1 MSLIEV
7 SGFEVLFSEREDT
20 VWKLLTFAVSLMSIG
35 TGASALI
42 DGASVP
48 MAHLALM
55 FVEVVIFVTGVFIHF
70 CMPPS
75 NQVA

>member
-1 MSLIEV
+1 M
-7 SGFEVLFSEREDT
+7 
-20 VWKLLTFAVSLMSIG
+20 WKLITSVVSLVSIG

-48 MAHLALM
+48 MTHLALM
-55 FVEVVIFVTGVFIHF
+55 FVEVVIFVMGVFIHF